1 MAINAS
7 DFTIDASGNIRQA
20 AAFVPGVNSRYTTLE
35 LHAWLQDLADNA
47 APAGD
52 DLVSI
57 LGSNPS
63 ELAGKRNASR
73 PMALTLLPNFNI
85 NDATMQ
91 WFKFGSIE
99 QNSGDDLYTGLKVLG
114 SLVASSP
121 IYITQSNAK
130 ITKYWQ
136 DADAANFQILVKAKS
151 GGALIDSGNVVVFSR
166 KYGQTYSHFDVNL
179 AAGGEQ
185 AAALSTSLD
194 PNVDTGTMTPAVCAG
209 YFSTAIGG
217 TATPGTQKITLTY
230 GDTTQDL
237 GGGQGSLL
245 HKGTITLDGSITLA
259 QAYQALMWAV
269 SESSTI
275 TFNSVPGWRY
285 RVLPGQT
292 YAENIAAPFGAFAG
306 GKWFVAQGWW
316 LTGVQAADSKNY
328 QLISHTGVTETPPTS
343 VAIQVSGVVSGDY
356 VLVAR
361 DNGSG
366 GFANDTTL
374 ASSAAQ
380 GATSVT
386 LTAAPADTPTAS
398 GSQACYIRINGNRHT
413 YTSRAGNVISG
424 LSPAVPVGGYASGLS
439 VFIPFI
445 DAVAAGTSI
454 QSANFQ
460 FGSNFTARYRV
471 RNGGVS
477 PIVPF
482 ESTLSVTSNGGSGT
496 AVRGSDQ

>member
-1 MAINAS
+1 MAITAT
-7 DFTIDASGNIRQA
+7 DFTIDSSGNIRQA
-20 AAFVPGVNSRYTTLE
+20 AAFVPGTHTRYSTLE
-35 LHAWLQDLADNA
+35 LHAWLQDLADNS

-57 LGSNPS
+57 LGNNPS

-85 NDATMQ
+85 NDATAQ

-99 QNSGDDLYTGLKVLG
+99 QNSGADLYTGLKVLG
-114 SLVASSP
+114 SLVANSP
-121 IYITQSNAK
+121 IYIAQSNAK

-136 DADAANFQILVKAKS
+136 DADASNFQILVKAKAS
-151 GGALIDSGNVVVFSR
+151 GTLIDSGNAVVFSR

-194 PNVDTGTMTPAVCAG
+194 TNVDTGVMTPAVCAG

-217 TATPGTQKITLTY
+217 TATPGTQKITLAY

-259 QAYQALMWAV
+259 QAYQALMWAC

-328 QLISHTGVTETPPTS
+328 QLVSHTGVTETPPTS
-343 VAIQVSGVVSGDY
+343 VAIQVGGVVAGDY

-374 ASSAAQ
+374 ASSATS

-386 LTAAPADTPTAS
+386 LTAAPADTPTAP
-398 GSQACYIRINGNRHT
+398 GSQTCYIRINGNRHT
-413 YTSRAGNVISG
+413 YTGRSGNTISG
-424 LSPAVPVGGYASGLS
+424 LSPAVPAGGYASGLP

-445 DAVAAGTSI
+445 DAVAAGASI

-471 RNGGVS
+471 RNGGGS

-482 ESTLSVTSNGGSGT
+482 ESTLAVTSNGGSGT

>member
-1 MAINAS
+1 MAINPTAFTVAS
-7 DFTIDASGNIRQA
+7 NGDIRQA
-20 AAFVPGVNSRYTTLE
+20 TAFVPGTHTRYPTLD

-47 APAGD
+47 APSGD

-57 LGSNPS
+57 LGNNPS

-85 NDATMQ
+85 NDATAQ

-99 QNSGDDLYTGLKVLG
+99 QNSGADLYTGLKVLFSG
-114 SLVASSP
+114 VANSP
-121 IYITQSNAK
+121 IFITQSNTK

-136 DADAANFQILVKAKS
+136 DADASNFQILVKAKAS
-151 GGALIDSGNVVVFSR
+151 GTLIDSGNVVVFSR

-179 AAGGEQ
+179 ASGGEQ
-185 AAALSTSLD
+185 PAAISTFMD
-194 PNVDTGTMTPAVCAG
+194 TNVDTGVMTAAVCAG
-209 YFSTAIGG
+209 YFSSAIGG
-217 TATPGTQKITLTY
+217 TATPGTQKITLAY

-259 QAYQALMWAV
+259 QAYQALMWAC

-292 YAENIAAPFGAFAG
+292 YAENIAAPFGSFAG

-328 QLISHTGVTETPPTS
+328 QLVSHTGVTETPPTS
-343 VAIQVSGVVSGDY
+343 VAIQVGGVVSGDY

-374 ASSAAQ
+374 AASATA

-386 LTAAPADTPTAS
+386 LTAAPADTPVAP
-398 GSQACYIRINGNRHT
+398 GSQTCYIRINGNRHT
-413 YTSRAGNVISG
+413 YTGRSGNTISG
-424 LSPAVPVGGYASGLS
+424 LSPAVPAGGYASGLP

-460 FGSNFTARYRV
+460 FDSNFTARYRV
-471 RNGGVS
+471 RNGGGS

-482 ESTLSVTSNGGSGT
+482 ESTLAVTSNGGSGT
-496 AVRGSDQ
+496 AVRGSDA

>member
-1 MAINAS
+1 MA
-7 DFTIDASGNIRQA
+7 IDASKFTIASNGDIRQVS
-20 AAFVPGVNSRYTTLE
+20 AFVPGTDSRFTTLE

-47 APAGD
+47 AASGD

-73 PMALTLLPNFNI
+73 PMALTLLPTMNI
-85 NDATMQ
+85 NDAAMQ

-99 QNSGDDLYTGLKVLG
+99 QASGNDLYTGLKVIG

-121 IYITQSNAK
+121 IYILQNNAK
-130 ITKYWQ
+130 ITKYW
-136 DADAANFQILVKAKS
+136 ADSDTANFQILVKAKS
-151 GGALIDSGNVVVFSR
+151 GGTLIDSGNVTVYSR
-166 KYGQTYSHFDVNL
+166 KYGQSYSHFDANL

-185 AAALSTSLD
+185 AAALGTSMD
-194 PNVDTGTMTPAVCAG
+194 GNVDTSTMTPAVCQG

-217 TATPGTQKITLTY
+217 TATPGTEKIALAY

-237 GGGQGSLL
+237 GGGQGSKL
-245 HKGTITLDGSITLA
+245 HKGTITLNGSITLA
-259 QAYQALMWAV
+259 QAYQALMWAC
-269 SESSTI
+269 SESSPI

-285 RVLPGQT
+285 RVLPGQSYT
-292 YAENIAAPFGAFAG
+292 ENIAAPFGTFAG

-316 LTGVQAADSKNY
+316 LTGVQASDSKNY
-328 QLISHTGVTETPPTS
+328 QLIAHDGTTEVPPTAVS
-343 VAIQVSGVVSGDY
+343 VQVSGVVSGDY

-374 ASSAAQ
+374 ASAAAQ

-386 LTAAPADTPTAS
+386 LTAAPSDTPTAP
-398 GSQACYIRINGNRHT
+398 GGKACYIRINGNRHT
-413 YTSRAGNVISG
+413 YTSRAGNVING
-424 LSPAVPVGGYASGLS
+424 LSPAVPTGGYASGLN

-445 DAVAAGTSI
+445 DDVATGTSI

-460 FGSNFTARYRV
+460 FASNFTCRYRV
-471 RNGGVS
+471 RNGGAS

-482 ESTLSVTSNGGSGT
+482 ESTLSVTSTGGSGT
-496 AVRGSDQ
+496 AVRNADQ

>member
-1 MAINAS
+1 MAIDAS
-7 DFTIDASGNIRQA
+7 KFTIDSSGNIRQVTG
-20 AAFVPGVNSRYTTLE
+20 FSPGTDSRYSTLE

-57 LGSNPS
+57 LGVNPS

-85 NDATMQ
+85 NDATSQ
-91 WFKFGSIE
+91 WFKFGSVE
-99 QNSGDDLYTGLKVLG
+99 QNSGNDLYTGLKVLFSG
-114 SLVASSP
+114 VANSP
-121 IYITQSNAK
+121 FYILQSNAK

-136 DADAANFQILVKAKS
+136 DADASNFQILVKAKS
-151 GGALIDSGNVVVFSR
+151 GGSLIDSGNITVFSR

-194 PNVDTGTMTPAVCAG
+194 SNISISSAAAETAFGTITIALG
-209 YFSTAIGG
+209 DYTWDSGDG
-217 TATPGTQKITLTY
+217 NGSKLYKGKITLN
-230 GDTTQDL
+230 
-237 GGGQGSLL
+237 GS
-245 HKGTITLDGSITLA
+245 TTLA
-259 QAYQALMWAV
+259 TAYQAMQWAC
-269 SESSTI
+269 SESSTATI
-275 TFNSVPGWRY
+275 GSVPGWRY

-292 YAENIAAPFGAFAG
+292 YAENIPAPFGSFAG
-306 GKWFVAQGWW
+306 GKWFVAQGW
-316 LTGVQAADSKNY
+316 LIEGVMAADSKAF
-328 QLISHTGVTETPPTS
+328 QLISHDGTTVTPPTS
-343 VAIQVSGVVSGDY
+343 VAIQVGGIVSGDY

-374 ASSAAQ
+374 AASATA
-380 GATSVT
+380 GATTVT
-386 LTAAPADTPTAS
+386 LTAAPADTPTAP
-398 GSQACYIRINGNRHT
+398 GSAACYIRINGNRHT
-413 YTSRAGNVISG
+413 YTSRSGNTISG
-424 LSPAVPVGGYASGLS
+424 LSPAVPVGGYASGLP

-445 DAVAAGTSI
+445 DGVAGGASI

-471 RNGGVS
+471 RNGGGS

-482 ESTLSVTSNGGSGT
+482 ESTLSVTSTGGSGT
-496 AVRGSDQ
+496 AVRNADA

>member
-1 MAINAS
+1 MPINTTFAVA
-7 DFTIDASGNIRQA
+7 TNGNTTG
-20 AAFVPGVNSRYTTLE
+20 AAFVPGTDTRFTTLE
-35 LHAWLQDLADNA
+35 LHQWLQDLADDS
-47 APAGD
+47 APTGD
-52 DLVSI
+52 DNVSI

-73 PMALTLLPNFNI
+73 PMALTLLNGI
-85 NDATMQ
+85 NNDDAAAK

-99 QNSGDDLYTGLKVLG
+99 QQAGAVLYTGLKVLG

-121 IYITQSNAK
+121 IYIIQNAAK
-130 ITKYWQ
+130 VTKYWS
-136 DADAANFQILVKAKS
+136 DADSANFQILLKAKT
-151 GGALIDSGNVVVFSR
+151 GGVLIDSGNATVYSR

-185 AAALSTSLD
+185 SAALSTALD
-194 PNVDTGTMTPAVCAG
+194 TNINVAVMTPAIAAG
-209 YFSTAIGG
+209 YFATAIGG
-217 TATPGTQKITLTY
+217 TGGVSPKITIAY

-245 HKGTITLDGSITLA
+245 HKGTITLDGSVALSD
-259 QAYQALMWAV
+259 AYQALMWAT

-275 TFNSVPGWRY
+275 TFNGVPGFRY

-292 YAENIAAPFGAFAG
+292 YAENAPAPFGSFAG

-316 LTGVQAADSKNY
+316 LTGVQAGDSKNY
-328 QLISHTGVTETPPTS
+328 QLVSHTGTTETPPTS
-343 VAIQVSGVVSGDY
+343 IAIQVAGVVAGDY

-366 GFANDTTL
+366 GFAQDTTL
-374 ASSAAQ
+374 ASLVAA
-380 GATSVT
+380 GATTVT
-386 LTAAPADTPTAS
+386 LTSAPADTPTAP
-398 GSQACYIRINGNRHT
+398 GSQACYIRINGNKHT
-413 YTSRAGNVISG
+413 YTARAGNVISG
-424 LSPAVPVGGYASGLS
+424 LSPAVPAGNYAAGLP

-445 DAVAAGTSI
+445 DAAASGTSI

-460 FGSNFTARYRV
+460 YGSNFTCRYRV
-471 RNGGVS
+471 RKGTTPS
-477 PIVPF
+477 IVPF

-496 AVRGSDQ
+496 AVRNADE